1 MCLHIKQIRQQL
13 MKLAGCSLFGLKML
27 ASDPGIR
34 WLYGRV
40 FNATELI
47 NKVSA
52 MNVDL
57 HIHH

>member
-1 MCLHIKQIRQQL
+1 